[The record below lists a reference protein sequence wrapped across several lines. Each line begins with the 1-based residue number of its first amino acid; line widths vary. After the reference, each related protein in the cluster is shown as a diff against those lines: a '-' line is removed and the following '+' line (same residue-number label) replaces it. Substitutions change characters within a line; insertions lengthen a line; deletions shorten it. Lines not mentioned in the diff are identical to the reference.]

1 MEKTLANLTWNRW
14 DIRTTFQSASEAGR
28 GVLAKLKVR
37 AIRLESATS
46 LSLTGIKY
54 DDLTG
59 NANRLRRSVA
69 SNFMIH
75 QGKKTAPIKMFTRTH
90 HQSGR
95 DAASSLRKW
104 NAGLVP
110 FPVLA
115 SSRAYPQTH
124 ASNQEISQRPKSLH
138 ANAARKS
145 VDVTRSNPAQNLS
158 IRMQNFLG
166 NPQNEVKPPPALI
179 LLLARLSDHFD
190 TCWS

>member
-1 MEKTLANLTWNRW
+1 MAPLTYANCLDDHQDLIEDGMEKTLANLTWNRW

-46 LSLTGIKY
+46 LSLTGI
-54 DDLTG
+54 
-59 NANRLRRSVA
+59 
-69 SNFMIH
+69 
-75 QGKKTAPIKMFTRTH
+75 
-90 HQSGR
+90 
-95 DAASSLRKW
+95 
-104 NAGLVP
+104 
-110 FPVLA
+110 
-115 SSRAYPQTH
+115 
-124 ASNQEISQRPKSLH
+124 QRPKSLH